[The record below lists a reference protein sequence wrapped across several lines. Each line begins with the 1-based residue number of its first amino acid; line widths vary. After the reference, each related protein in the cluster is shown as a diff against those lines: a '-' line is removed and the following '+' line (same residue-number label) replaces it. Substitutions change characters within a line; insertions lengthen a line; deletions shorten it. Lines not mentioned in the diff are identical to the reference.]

1 LQGTISTTTVS
12 AVVLTL
18 IAGTIN
24 STQDTARRLL
34 PTAALYPVSEDTVK
48 GIPSSRINISEV
60 NSRSSPWRRTVV
72 FSVTCRGLIF
82 RMDTRGSSSGFNVSP
97 GTFVSFSGVESNV
110 GNLVGAPVTTFEV
123 GARVTR
129 VGRAL
134 VRLEDVASA
143 TGLTVGRAVLGDKD
157 CTDGPSVGTLVLGVT
172 VGAVVRVAAAEGL
185 ALTGL
190 LVGAGLGDAG
200 VVAARGELVSVVTT
214 TGELVRATEEESDTG
229 VLVLV
234 GLAAM
239 SAPRGPAVTGLF
251 VTGLTV

>member
-1 LQGTISTTTVS
+1 
-12 AVVLTL
+12 
-18 IAGTIN
+18 
-24 STQDTARRLL
+24 
-34 PTAALYPVSEDTVK
+34 
-48 GIPSSRINISEV
+48 
-60 NSRSSPWRRTVV
+60 
-72 FSVTCRGLIF
+72 
-82 RMDTRGSSSGFNVSP
+82 
-97 GTFVSFSGVESNV
+97 
-110 GNLVGAPVTTFEV
+110 
-123 GARVTR
+123 
-129 VGRAL
+129 
-134 VRLEDVASA
+134 
-143 TGLTVGRAVLGDKD
+143 
-157 CTDGPSVGTLVLGVT
+157 VLGVT